1 MWQDLLTL
9 SKRERLG
16 MIGLFIILIMV
27 VLGFFIDLPQKENKL
42 PPELLAWADSVQ
54 LIQEVPKVKKRDT
67 VFNFDPNSASVREL
81 QLLGFSNQAIINLYK
96 YKEAGGRIQSPSKL
110 KSIYGV
116 DSALYGR
123 IESYVSIQAP
133 ADRYRSSNK
142 ITRSASAG
150 SYAVV
155 QAKTNYSES
164 KTNDFIIE
172 LNSADTAELK
182 LLKGIGPVLSRRIVS
197 YRKKIGGYY
206 CVDQLSEV
214 YGLSEEV
221 IDINRNKIVVDESLL
236 KPLDVSK
243 GSLKQMKDHPYL
255 SFYMAKDIYEARKQ
269 NELTSIMQFIHTE
282 SFQNADTARLRRYFI
297 VGKEGK

>member
-27 VLGFFIDLPQKENKL
+27 VLGFFIDLPQKENNL

-54 LIQEVPKVKKRDT
+54 FIQEVPKVKKRDT

-96 YKEAGGRIQSPSKL
+96 YKEAGGQIQSPSKL

-133 ADRYRSSNK
+133 ADRDKSSKK

-150 SYAVV
+150 SYAV
-155 QAKTNYSES
+155 QAKMNYSES

-255 SFYMAKDIYEARKQ
+255 SFYMAKDIYEARKE